1 LIGLGRSGMVMLVAF
16 FEVER
21 RVQREAKDADCNLC
35 HHQHG
40 RSEDDCAQCHQF
52 ECRVP

>member
-1 LIGLGRSGMVMLVAF
+1 MLVAF

-21 RVQREAKDADCNLC
+21 WVQREAKDADCDLG

-40 RSEDDCAQCHQF
+40 RSENERAQCHKL